1 MRFMYAVL
9 FEYGPVACHDVH
21 AVEVDDSCGN
31 DEHVEYLVALK
42 LS

>member
-1 MRFMYAVL
+1 MYAVL
-9 FEYGPVACHDVH
+9 FEYGPVARDDIH
-21 AVEVDDSCGN
+21 AVEVDDRGGN